1 LNDYQNHSKEVF
13 KLLPDEYGI
22 DEVYWNHQTND
33 NEIIFSFSWNQIK
46 IGYSDNYLNENE
58 ISLLENNEILEKL
71 QVLQNSISDK
81 IRSKYKENFNFIKI
95 NHKTNII
102 TTKKFSKK
110 KIQNNLNKNSID
122 IIRIL
127 SRDSPYLPTR
137 IREFLPENGPLI
149 IRHKEIEE
157 KATQKTSLSLEDD
170 DQLIDDNQDDE

>member
-1 LNDYQNHSKEVF
+1 MKILSECEKQKISLFEEISLKYPEGRNIAEHFWEPFIAEGTIENILHLDDSFKEIKDVEIINLNDYQNHSKEVF

-110 KIQNNLNKNSID
+110 NSKQ
-122 IIRIL
+122 
-127 SRDSPYLPTR
+127 P
-137 IREFLPENGPLI
+137 
-149 IRHKEIEE
+149 
-157 KATQKTSLSLEDD
+157 
-170 DQLIDDNQDDE
+170 